1 MIELYIDFP
10 FGSLCVDAYLWSRA
24 KGKFIKATAVFDTG
38 AHTTHIDTIAL
49 QNLGYDVENADESH
63 VSTIG
68 SKNIRINNII
78 IDNIK
83 LGGVEIGAVL
93 VNFSSLADINFP
105 IILGLN
111 IIKEFNAMLDFKNKI
126 ISMNPNFDINN
137 KIMLENFKK
146 DGSRFGMWMIQD
158 RNIKYTNRT
167 WIYDDTTRKQLEQA
181 EQDKKQALENQKIEF
196 AIGLLDILDVE
207 TIAEKSKLTIEK
219 VNSLKKEYK
228 K

>member
-1 MIELYIDFP
+1 MEFL
-10 FGSLCVDAYLWSRA
+10 FGSLCVDVYLWSRT

-49 QNLGYDVENADESH
+49 QNLGYDIDNADESH

-93 VNFSSLADINFP
+93 ANFSSLSDINFP

-111 IIKEFNAMLDFKNKI
+111 IIKEFNITLDFENKLI
-126 ISMNPNFDINN
+126 
-137 KIMLENFKK
+137 
-146 DGSRFGMWMIQD
+146 
-158 RNIKYTNRT
+158 
-167 WIYDDTTRKQLEQA
+167 
-181 EQDKKQALENQKIEF
+181 
-196 AIGLLDILDVE
+196 
-207 TIAEKSKLTIEK
+207 
-219 VNSLKKEYK
+219 
-228 K
+228 